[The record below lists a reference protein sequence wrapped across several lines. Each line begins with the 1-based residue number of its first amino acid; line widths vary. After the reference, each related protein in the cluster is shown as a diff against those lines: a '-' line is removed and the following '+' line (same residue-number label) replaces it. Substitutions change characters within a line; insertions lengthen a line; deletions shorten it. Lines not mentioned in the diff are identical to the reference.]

1 VKALLVDDERLARNE
16 LRRLLRAHPDIV
28 IVGEARNVEEAEA
41 RLREQPV
48 DVLFLDIEMPGACGF
63 DLLERLDPIP
73 LVIFTTA
80 YDEYAVR
87 AFEVNALDYLL
98 KPIAAERLAAAL
110 ERVQQAWSKTPV
122 FAAVPGSATA
132 CQPLERVL
140 VREGDRCWIVR
151 LADIR
156 LLESE
161 GNYTRLYFGSQRP
174 LILRSLQALEA
185 RLDPSTFFR
194 ASRSHIINLRL
205 VAAVESEVDGSLA
218 VTLRDGPKVVVS
230 RRRSR
235 LLRESLSF

>member
-1 VKALLVDDERLARNE
+1 MKALLVDDERLARAE
-16 LRRLLRAHPDIV
+16 LRRLLRAHSDIV

-41 RLREQPV
+41 RLREQSV
-48 DVLFLDIEMPGACGF
+48 DVLFLDIEMPGASGF
-63 DLLERLDPIP
+63 DLLERIDPVP

-110 ERVQQAWSKTPV
+110 DRVRQAWSQTSASAKASAS
-122 FAAVPGSATA
+122 AAAL
-132 CQPLERVL
+132 QPLERVF
-140 VREGDRCWIVR
+140 VRERGRCWIVR

-161 GNYTRLYFGSQRP
+161 GNYTRLFFGSERA
-174 LILRSLQALEA
+174 LIQRSLQALEA
-185 RLDPSTFFR
+185 RLDPTGFFR
-194 ASRSHIINLRL
+194 ASRSHIINLRW
-205 VAAVESEVDGSLA
+205 VAAVDTEVDGGLA
-218 VTLRDGPKVVVS
+218 VTLRDGPKVKVS